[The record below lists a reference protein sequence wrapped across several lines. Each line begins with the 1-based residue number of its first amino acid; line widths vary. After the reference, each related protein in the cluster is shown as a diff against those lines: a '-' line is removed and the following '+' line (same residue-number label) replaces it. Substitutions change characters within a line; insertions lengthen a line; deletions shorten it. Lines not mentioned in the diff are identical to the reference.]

1 MNMLLAS
8 IVLSALF
15 AGIVATLV
23 TIAIEKLGGR
33 TGGVLATIPTTI
45 VPAALGMYSISG
57 ETEFAQ
63 SMSIIPL
70 GMMVNAM
77 FLLVWIHAPQRLG
90 TSLLSTTILSLTVWL
105 LIGSLGLV
113 ISSQVQ
119 STGFDALTYALI
131 GLSLLIILGIWTT
144 WTSRPAP
151 KGSRSVRPGI
161 LVLRG
166 SAAALAIGIAVWFSS
181 LSYPFISGLISTF
194 PAIFLTSMIAL
205 WLAQGQDVPQGAAG
219 PMMLGGASVGFF
231 AVLAIVLFPLL
242 GPIVGSIVTWL
253 ISILCWTIPAYF
265 YLQWRQSLTSLDQ
278 RSDAGTST
286 MSN

>member
-1 MNMLLAS
+1 MLLTS
-8 IVLSALF
+8 ILLSALF
-15 AGIVATLV
+15 AGVVATLV
-23 TIAIEKLGGR
+23 TIAIERFGGR

-63 SMSIIPL
+63 SMSIVPL
-70 GMMVNAM
+70 GMMVNAI
-77 FLLVWIHAPQRLG
+77 FLLVWIHAPQRFDL
-90 TSLLSTTILSLTVWL
+90 SLVGTTILSLIVWT
-105 LIGSLGLV
+105 LIGSLGLLV
-113 ISSQVQ
+113 SNELQASGVA
-119 STGFDALTYALI
+119 ALTYAVS
-131 GLSLLIILGIWTT
+131 GLGLLILLGVWTT

-151 KGSRSVRPGI
+151 KGSRSVRPTI

-181 LSYPFISGLISTF
+181 LSYPFVSGLVSTF

-219 PMMLGGASVGFF
+219 PMMLGGASVGVY
-231 AVLAIVLFPLL
+231 AVAAIVLFPML
-242 GPIVGSIVTWL
+242 GPVLGSIITWL
-253 ISILCWTIPAYF
+253 ISILAWTIPAYF
-265 YLQWRQSLTSLDQ
+265 YLQWRQSLTSLVQ

-286 MSN
+286 MSS

>member
-1 MNMLLAS
+1 MLLTS
-8 IVLSALF
+8 ILLSALF

-23 TIAIEKLGGR
+23 TIAIEKFGGR

-45 VPAALGMYSISG
+45 VPAALGMFSISG
-57 ETEFAQ
+57 EAEFAQ
-63 SMSIIPL
+63 SMSIVPL
-70 GMMVNAM
+70 GMMVNAI

-90 TSLLSTTILSLTVWL
+90 LSLMGTTILSLVVWM

-113 ISSQVQ
+113 VSSELQSSGITALSFAIFGLGFLIS
-119 STGFDALTYALI
+119 
-131 GLSLLIILGIWTT
+131 LGIWTT

-151 KGSRSVRPGI
+151 KGSRSVRPSI

-166 SAAALAIGIAVWFSS
+166 SAAATAIGIAVWFSS
-181 LSYPFISGLISTF
+181 LSYPFVSGLVSTF

-219 PMMLGGASVGFF
+219 PMMLGGASVGVY
-231 AVLAIVLFPLL
+231 AVVAIVLFPML
-242 GPIVGSIVTWL
+242 GPVLGSIITWL
-253 ISILCWTIPAYF
+253 ISILAWTIPAYF
-265 YLQWRQSLTSLDQ
+265 YLQWRQSLTSRVQ

-286 MSN
+286 MSS

>member
-1 MNMLLAS
+1 MLLTS
-8 IVLSALF
+8 ILLSALF

-23 TIAIEKLGGR
+23 TIAIEKFGGR

-45 VPAALGMYSISG
+45 VPAALGMFSISG
-57 ETEFAQ
+57 EAEFAQ
-63 SMSIIPL
+63 SMSIVPL
-70 GMMVNAM
+70 GMMVNAI

-90 TSLLSTTILSLTVWL
+90 LSLMGTTILSLVVWM

-113 ISSQVQ
+113 VSSELQSSGITALSFAISGL
-119 STGFDALTYALI
+119 GFLI
-131 GLSLLIILGIWTT
+131 SLGIWTT

-151 KGSRSVRPGI
+151 KGSRSVRPSI

-166 SAAALAIGIAVWFSS
+166 SAAATAIGIAVWFSS
-181 LSYPFISGLISTF
+181 LSYPFVSGLVSTF

-219 PMMLGGASVGFF
+219 PMMLGGASVGVY
-231 AVLAIVLFPLL
+231 AVAAIVLFPML
-242 GPIVGSIVTWL
+242 GPVLGSIITWL
-253 ISILCWTIPAYF
+253 ISILAWTIPAYF
-265 YLQWRQSLTSLDQ
+265 YLQWRQSLTSRVQ

-286 MSN
+286 MSS

>member
-1 MNMLLAS
+1 MLLAS
-8 IVLSALF
+8 ILLSALF

-23 TIAIEKLGGR
+23 TIAIEKFGGR

-63 SMSIIPL
+63 SMSIVPL

-77 FLLVWIHAPQRLG
+77 FLLVWIHAPQKFGL
-90 TSLLSTTILSLTVWL
+90 SLVGTTILSLIVWM

-113 ISSQVQ
+113 VSSELQTAGV
-119 STGFDALTYALI
+119 DALTYAVS
-131 GLSLLIILGIWTT
+131 GLGLLILLGIWTT

-151 KGSRSVRPGI
+151 KGSRSVRPSV

-166 SAAALAIGIAVWFSS
+166 SAAATAIGIAVWFSS
-181 LSYPFISGLISTF
+181 LSYPFVSGLVSTF

-219 PMMLGGASVGFF
+219 PMMLGGASVGVY
-231 AVLAIVLFPLL
+231 AVVAIILFPML
-242 GPIVGSIVTWL
+242 GPVLGSIATWL
-253 ISILCWTIPAYF
+253 ISIIVWTIPAYI

-286 MSN
+286 ISS

>member
-8 IVLSALF
+8 ILLSALF

-45 VPAALGMYSISG
+45 VPAAIGMYSISG

-63 SMSIIPL
+63 SMSIVPL
-70 GMMVNAM
+70 GMMVNAI
-77 FLLVWIHAPQRLG
+77 FLLVWIHAPQRFG
-90 TSLLSTTILSLTVWL
+90 TSLFGTTILSLLIWTI
-105 LIGSLGLV
+105 IGSFGLV
-113 ISSQVQ
+113 VSSQVQ
-119 STGFDALTYALI
+119 STGFDALLYALI
-131 GLSLLIILGIWTT
+131 GLALLILLGIWTT

-151 KGSRSVRPGI
+151 KGSRSVRPTI
-161 LVLRG
+161 LLVRG
-166 SAAALAIGIAVWFSS
+166 LAAAIAIGIAVWFSS
-181 LSYPFISGLISTF
+181 LSYPFISGLVSTF

-219 PMMLGGASVGFF
+219 PMMLGGVSVGVF
-231 AVLAIVLFPLL
+231 AVLAIVLFPML
-242 GPIVGSIVTWL
+242 GPIGGSVVTWL
-253 ISILCWTIPAYF
+253 ISILCWTIPAFF

-286 MSN
+286 ISS

>member
-1 MNMLLAS
+1 MLLAS
-8 IVLSALF
+8 ILLSALF

-23 TIAIEKLGGR
+23 TIAIEKFGGR

-63 SMSIIPL
+63 SMSIVPL

-77 FLLVWIHAPQRLG
+77 FLLVWIHAPQKFGL
-90 TSLLSTTILSLTVWL
+90 SLVGTTILSLIVWM

-113 ISSQVQ
+113 VTSELQTAGV
-119 STGFDALTYALI
+119 DALTYAVS
-131 GLSLLIILGIWTT
+131 GLGLLILLGIWTT

-151 KGSRSVRPGI
+151 KGSRSVRPTV

-166 SAAALAIGIAVWFSS
+166 SAAATAIGIAVWFSS
-181 LSYPFISGLISTF
+181 LSYPFVSGLVSTF

-219 PMMLGGASVGFF
+219 PMMLGGASVGVY
-231 AVLAIVLFPLL
+231 AVVAIILFPMF
-242 GPIVGSIVTWL
+242 GPVLGSIATWL
-253 ISILCWTIPAYF
+253 ISIIAWTIPAYI

-286 MSN
+286 ISS